1 MVAHVARRGRAEQRV
16 AHRVDQAVTVRV
28 SLEAKVGGNRHAPE
42 HQGPAGGETVGIEAR
57 THAVAHA
64 RTPARGAASRSS
76 AQARSSGV
84 VILRFRAEPG
94 TTATGAPIRSSAT
107 ASSVTVTRSRKAS
120 S

>member
-1 MVAHVARRGRAEQRV
+1 MLAHVAGRGRAQQRV
-16 AHRVDQAVTVRV
+16 AHRVDQAVAVRV
-28 SLEAKVGGNRHAPE
+28 SLEAEVGGNRHAPE
-42 HQGPAGGETVGIEAR
+42 HQGPAGSKTVGVEAR
-57 THAVAHA
+57 AHAVAHA
-64 RTPARGAASRSS
+64 RAPARAVARRSS